1 MKNIT
6 ATFIILLFL
15 SFNNVYAED
24 IPEDMYGKWLRL
36 SEEKDGK
43 NCKKLTVDGKTKC
56 YSIHQ
61 SLSEFDDVG
70 PDYVWLNEDE
80 NFFEYRIAEADFA
93 ETTKPIE
100 YKRKNGKHYFLVD
113 GETIYGRPYETYYQI
128 KQIDNNYI
136 YFITQIN
143 PFGEPVELYIREE
156 LADKLKIPVITIE

>member
-61 SLSEFDDVG
+61 SLG
-70 PDYVWLNEDE
+70 
-80 NFFEYRIAEADFA
+80 RI
-93 ETTKPIE
+93 
-100 YKRKNGKHYFLVD
+100 
-113 GETIYGRPYETYYQI
+113 
-128 KQIDNNYI
+128 
-136 YFITQIN
+136 
-143 PFGEPVELYIREE
+143 
-156 LADKLKIPVITIE
+156 

>member
-43 NCKKLTVDGKTKC
+43 NCTKITVDDETKC

-61 SLSEFDDVG
+61 SLSEYDDVG

-80 NFFEYRIAEADFA
+80 NFFEYRIAKADFA

-100 YKRKNGKHYFLVD
+100 YKRKNGKHYFLVV

-128 KQIDNNYI
+128 EQISKNYI
-136 YFITQIN
+136 YFINSNN